1 MIKLFDVDTSKELGE
16 ISEAQL
22 GFLKSQMEEESETD
36 QEYYLN
42 ASLLDIWKEQGADA
56 GLLELLSK
64 AMAGKGELNIRWSR

>member
-1 MIKLFDVDTSKELGE
+1 MIKLFDVDANKELGE
-16 ISEAQL
+16 ISETQL
-22 GFLKSQMEEESETD
+22 GFLQAQMEEESESD

-64 AMAGKGELNIRWSR
+64 AMSGKDELNIRWSK